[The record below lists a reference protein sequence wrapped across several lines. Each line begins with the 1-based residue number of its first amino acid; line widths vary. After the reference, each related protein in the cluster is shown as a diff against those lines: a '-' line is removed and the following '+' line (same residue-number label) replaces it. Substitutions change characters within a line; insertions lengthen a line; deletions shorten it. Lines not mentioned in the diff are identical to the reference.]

1 MCPVRSN
8 EGWPR
13 TASSISAATAAI
25 PNNTVPSDRRPPWTE
40 GRVTQ
45 IAVHG
50 CIRYLDVLTD
60 QKRSTEFCFLVR
72 QQALLHREH
81 IELCSGLEFGVSVFS
96 KEFET
101 WVPITF
107 K

>member
-1 MCPVRSN
+1 MLYMATLAAVRHNPVLHAYYQRLLDRGVKIPL
-8 EGWPR
+8 EDRPWVRGK
-13 TASSISAATAAI
+13 ATQ
-25 PNNTVPSDRRPPWTE
+25 V
-40 GRVTQ
+40 
-45 IAVHG
+45 AVHG

-72 QQALLHREH
+72 QQALLHGEH
-81 IELCSGLEFGVSVFS
+81 IELCSGLEFGVSAFS

-101 WVPITF
+101 WGPITF